1 MKPISRREFIS
12 KILNTGVG
20 LSLWPL
26 VSACS
31 DVAGNRSFHKKIV
44 ILGID
49 GLDPDLLRGFIGE
62 GVMPNF
68 QRLMGHG
75 SFSRMQSSI
84 PPQSPVAW
92 SDFTVGASATVHGIY
107 DFIHRDPKTMIP
119 YFSTSQVLE
128 SKHSIG
134 IGDWKI
140 PLSGGKVKLLREGKA
155 FWEYLEEAEIPAT
168 IYKMPGNF
176 PVASRRANCVSG
188 MGTPDILG
196 TYGTFSFYTTAPTLK
211 YKEVTGGRI
220 FPVTVRENKIV
231 LELIGPVNSL
241 KKEQSNIKLP
251 FLVWIDP
258 QNNVAKIQIQNCEL
272 MLTPGEWSDWIQLSF
287 DYLPH
292 VKSTKGICK
301 IFLKQI
307 RPEFE
312 MYISPINIDPSD
324 PALPVISPTGY
335 GREIVQKIGL
345 FGTKGLPAD
354 TKALSYGVLSDEQY
368 LQLSQEILDKDKKVL
383 QFEMDKL
390 KSYSGGVLFFYFS
403 NIDQD
408 SHMFWRAIDKKHPQ
422 YSSAMIG
429 RHAGVIRDLYVEMD
443 RVLGDVYRTF
453 DLRDDRFRL
462 IVMSDHGFAPFY
474 RCFNL
479 NTWLLRNG
487 YISLS
492 HGGSEDDTTFFQNVD
507 WSKSKAYGLGINALY
522 LNIRGR
528 ERYGIVS
535 DQDGP
540 QLLMKLRKELLDLKD
555 PITGANAISRVWLGK
570 DLFHRGD
577 DKVPDMIIG
586 WNRGFRSSW
595 ETILGGFPPDVF
607 VDNDDKWSGD
617 HCIDPML
624 VPAVLLSN
632 KKITLQDPSLH
643 DVTATILAECNIP
656 IPGYMTGKPLYSI

>member
-31 DVAGNRSFHKKIV
+31 DVAGNRSFNKKIV

-49 GLDPDLLRGFIGE
+49 GLDPSLLEHYIHE

-68 QRLMGHG
+68 QRLMSYG
-75 SFSRMQSSI
+75 SFSKMRSSI

-92 SDFTVGASATVHGIY
+92 SDFTVGASAAVHGIY

-128 SKHSIG
+128 SKHSIK

-176 PVASRRANCVSG
+176 PVASKRAKCVSG

-196 TYGTFSFYTTAPTLK
+196 SYGTFSFYTTASALK
-211 YKEVTGGRI
+211 YKEVTGGKI

-231 LELIGPVNSL
+231 SELIGPVNSL

-251 FLVWIDP
+251 LFVWIDP
-258 QNNVAKIQIQNCEL
+258 QNDVAKIQVQNCEL
-272 MLTPGEWSDWIQLSF
+272 ILTPGEWSDWIRLSF
-287 DYLPH
+287 DNLPY

-312 MYISPINIDPSD
+312 MYVSPINIDPSEQ
-324 PALPVISPTGY
+324 ALPVTSPASY
-335 GREIVQKIGL
+335 GKEIVQKIGL

-354 TKALSYGVLSDEQY
+354 TKALSYGVLSDEEY
-368 LQLSQEILDKDKKVL
+368 LQLSQQILDEDKKAL
-383 QFEMDKL
+383 QFEMERL
-390 KSYSGGVLFFYFS
+390 ESRSGGLLFFYFS

-408 SHMFWRAIDKKHPQ
+408 SHMFWRAIDKKHSQ
-422 YSSAMIG
+422 YPSAMIG
-429 RHAGVIRDLYVEMD
+429 RHADVIRDLYVEMD

-462 IVMSDHGFAPFY
+462 IVMSDHGFGPFY
-474 RCFNL
+474 RGFNL
-479 NTWLLRNG
+479 NTWLVRNG

-492 HGGSEDDTTFFQNVD
+492 HGGSEDDATFFQNVD

-528 ERYGIVS
+528 ERNGVVS
-535 DQDGP
+535 EEDTP
-540 QLLMKLRKELLDLKD
+540 RLLMKLRKELLDLKD
-555 PITGANAISRVWLGK
+555 PLTGVNPVSRVWFGK
-570 DLFHRGD
+570 DLFHRED

-586 WNRGFRSSW
+586 WNRGYRSSW

-632 KKITLQDPSLH
+632 KKITLQDPSLP
-643 DVTATILAECNIP
+643 DVTATILAECNIS
-656 IPGYMTGKPLYSI
+656 IPVYMTGKPLYSI